1 MSMKDKAKGKEIAE
15 QRMSMI
21 APLLS
26 VSPVESAARKKEEIS
41 NQFQVSVRTL
51 ERYLAAYEKDGFE
64 ALIPKGR
71 MAEVSE
77 FRNTSLTK
85 QSCSAGSSPVAA
97 FPPSSVFWNWRE
109 R

>member
-26 VSPVESAARKKEEIS
+26 VSPGESAARKKEEIS

-51 ERYLAAYEKDGFE
+51 ERYLAAMKRM
-64 ALIPKGR
+64 ALKRLFPR
-71 MAEVSE
+71 AVMAEVSE

-109 R
+109 W

>member
-21 APLLS
+21 APFLS
-26 VSPVESAARKKEEIS
+26 VSPGESAARKKEEIS

-71 MAEVSE
+71 DGGG
-77 FRNTSLTK
+77 FRIPEHIVDEAILLRRE
-85 QSCSAGSSPVAA
+85 QPSASI
-97 FPPSSVFWNWRE
+97 
-109 R
+109 

>member
-26 VSPVESAARKKEEIS
+26 VSPGESAARKKEEIS

-71 MAEVSE
+71 DGGGFRIPEQTKPRSTLRANARNQDSHRFMRCQVLVS
-77 FRNTSLTK
+77 
-85 QSCSAGSSPVAA
+85 QG
-97 FPPSSVFWNWRE
+97 
-109 R
+109 